1 MRCLSLCVVMC
12 FAMTACFAFTQY
24 QVEFHSPRTIQ
35 RSAFQT
41 AMVSNVVESPMNVTI
56 EDERQF
62 LKSRMPTPVSE
73 DMSKYQVEF
82 RELLEGILYTE
93 NELQTVLNP
102 RMRAILEGIAASYY
116 EHDVYRAFEIL
127 YEDYVPLRLA
137 GRVVYREL
145 RKVMDESRKYQQSQI
160 DTIMEVTGMAQSD
173 IEECWS
179 TYTKIAR
186 DREVL
191 LNELEKYMGQQALR
205 AVLDSSNVTLHY
217 ESDETAT
224 ISFEQLVVCLYNL
237 NTRYNDDANSGTI
250 PNFLK
255 ANSSSGNILKQALEL
270 SGDLDGWT
278 IEGQTLSPKRQ
289 QFNQR
294 YDDMLVQFA
303 KWKPLIPSGEGRRL
317 EILKGCFTGSENP
330 AVVEA
335 LRIIYVDYTAL
346 RLSGDW
352 IFKVVSTLM
361 GPIVRRHNR
370 RQLRP

>member
-1 MRCLSLCVVMC
+1 MRCLSLGVVMG
-12 FAMTACFAFTQY
+12 FAATACFAFTQY
-24 QVEFHSPRTIQ
+24 KVEFHSPRTMQ
-35 RSAFQT
+35 RSSFQT
-41 AMVSNVVESPMNVTI
+41 AMVSNVVEPMNVTI
-56 EDERQF
+56 EDQREF
-62 LKSRMPTPVSE
+62 LKSRMPAPVSE

-82 RELLEGILYTE
+82 RELLEGILYTD
-93 NELQTVLNP
+93 NELKTVLNP

-160 DTIMEVTGMAQSD
+160 DTIMEVTGMTRLD
-173 IEECWS
+173 IEECWN
-179 TYTKIAR
+179 TYTLIAK
-186 DREVL
+186 DREVPID
-191 LNELEKYMGQQALR
+191 ELEKYMGQQTLNM
-205 AVLDSSNVTLHY
+205 VLNRRNTHLQSESEPTETIAFDQLLIGLHNFSIRNGDDQSS
-217 ESDETAT
+217 ETT
-224 ISFEQLVVCLYNL
+224 S
-237 NTRYNDDANSGTI
+237 
-250 PNFLK
+250 NFLRG
-255 ANSSSGNILKQALEL
+255 NGNILQQALEWN
-270 SGDLDGWT
+270 GDLDTRYSKGH
-278 IEGQTLSPKRQ
+278 TLSPKRQ
-289 QFNQR
+289 KFNQR

-335 LRIIYVDYTAL
+335 LRIIYVDYAAL